1 MLSVKKM
8 VGSVIYGLVGA
19 VLILAG
25 IGTATK
31 GLKEDDRREYERV
44 VDDVAE
50 LGNLGFPGFDPLDYK
65 VAFSTGEK
73 DFVVTYNGG
82 EMEVS
87 ERKAVY
93 EGLVGSIYQNGDE
106 FEVVVPV
113 YDTWISTGSKS
124 QLSSVIWHESFHAY
138 QNTAYR
144 VFENVTDALLSETKL
159 AEQIDHDPEK
169 RKLYARELEIL
180 SKVAEKESN
189 CDFQELAIEYIQMA
203 EKRDALLTKEEK
215 ASEEFYEMMEGSACY
230 VEACVVRL
238 ENGEPAYE
246 KLYLENAGEYAEGNA
261 KYYRHGMLECMLLD
275 ELDPQWK
282 ESYHFDKP
290 LTEVIYGI
298 SGSGR

>member
-8 VGSVIYGLVGA
+8 VGLGIYGLVGA

-25 IGTATK
+25 IGTVEK

-44 VDDVAE
+44 VEDMAE
-50 LGNLGFPGFDPLDYK
+50 LGNLGFPGYNPLDYK

-73 DFVVTYNGG
+73 DFVVAYNGG
-82 EMEVS
+82 DYEVT

-93 EGLVGSIYQNGDE
+93 EGLVGSIYQNGDD
-106 FEVVVPV
+106 FEVVVPA
-113 YDTWISTGSKS
+113 YDTWIATGSKS

-138 QNTAYR
+138 QNAVHR
-144 VFENVTDALLSETKL
+144 VFDSVTDTILSETKL
-159 AEQIDHDPEK
+159 ADQIDHDSEK
-169 RKLYARELEIL
+169 RKLYAKELEIL
-180 SKVAEKESN
+180 GRVTNKENN
-189 CDFQELAIEYIQMA
+189 CDFQELAIEYIHTA

-215 ASEEFYEMMEGSACY
+215 ASEEFYEMMEGSAYY

-238 ENGEPAYE
+238 ENGEPAYK

-298 SGSGR
+298 SCSGR